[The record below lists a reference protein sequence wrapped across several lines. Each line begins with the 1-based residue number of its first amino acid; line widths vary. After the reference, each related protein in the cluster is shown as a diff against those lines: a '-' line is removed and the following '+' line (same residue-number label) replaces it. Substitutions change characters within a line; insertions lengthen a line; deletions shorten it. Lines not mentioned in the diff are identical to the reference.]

1 MDSEET
7 SDSDYMEE
15 ENEWSVATP
24 DFECAEDHTLPDSTS
39 WGPSITITIDD
50 SEVSDEE
57 DGPSPPKRR
66 VPDWL
71 RELDFSSN
79 SNESEGWRS
88 FSSTEEY

>member
-1 MDSEET
+1 MDEDT
-7 SDSDYMEE
+7 
-15 ENEWSVATP
+15 EWSVATP
-24 DFECAEDHTLPDSTS
+24 DFECAEEHTLPDSTTS
-39 WGPSITITIDD
+39 WGTITIDD